1 MYILPP
7 KCFEILEIS
16 CLSTHEY
23 ILTEKAWDEFGDLLR
38 ISALIH
44 ILIFC
49 FIKYI
54 EYQIYNGN
62 FYLY

>member
-38 ISALIH
+38 ISALI
-44 ILIFC
+44 
-49 FIKYI
+49 
-54 EYQIYNGN
+54 QI
-62 FYLY
+62 